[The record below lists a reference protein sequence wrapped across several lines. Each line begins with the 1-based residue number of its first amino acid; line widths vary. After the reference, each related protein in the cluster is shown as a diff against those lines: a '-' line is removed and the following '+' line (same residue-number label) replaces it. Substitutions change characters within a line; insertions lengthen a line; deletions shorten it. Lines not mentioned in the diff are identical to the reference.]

1 MKEMNEAGAHCRGD
15 AAARVA
21 EISGLFVSIRQLI
34 SLMIDSIGAP
44 DAQTP
49 KTMITK
55 LSELQS
61 AHLKVLAA
69 EEAFHAQQDA
79 IGGAETID
87 IDAIRA
93 DIRGQLDRIRAA
105 QAAGELSG
113 GAE

>member
-1 MKEMNEAGAHCRGD
+1 MNEMNETGAHCHGD

-21 EISGLFVSIRQLI
+21 EISGLFVSIRQILAQ
-34 SLMIDSIGAP
+34 MIDGIGVP
-44 DAQTP
+44 DARTP
-49 KTMITK
+49 KTIIAK

-79 IGGAETID
+79 VGGADTID
-87 IDAIRA
+87 METIRA

-105 QAAGELSG
+105 QDAGPLSG